1 MRESESDILARCLK
15 EQSDGILINVE
26 VKPGSKRT
34 EIKGVDEWREC
45 IVIAVRER
53 AERGSANR
61 DVVHFLSSLFSLPKN
76 QITIVKGERTRK
88 KSIKISGL
96 TKKEL
101 LSVLKNEIDRRKSHS

>member
-1 MRESESDILARCLK
+1 MREPESEILVRCLK
-15 EQSDGILINVE
+15 EQSDGVLINVE

-45 IVIAVRER
+45 IEIAVRGM

-61 DVVHFLSSLFSLPKN
+61 EVVKFLSSLFSMSSN

-88 KSIKISGL
+88 KSIRISGL
-96 TKKEL
+96 SKKEL
-101 LSVLKNEIDRRKSHS
+101 LSVLKNEIEKRKSDS